1 MKIYYNQKLKSL
13 SRRLRKNSTLS
24 EVLLW
29 NELKARKMKG
39 YQFMRQKPIDD
50 YIFDFY
56 CSKLKLAIEIDGISH
71 DSKNFKGDMIR
82 QQRLESVGLFLLR
95 FNDIEVKKDIYN
107 VVRAIEYWIEEYEEK
122 QPPNPLC

>member
-39 YQFMRQKPIDD
+39 YQFMRQKP
-50 YIFDFY
+50 
-56 CSKLKLAIEIDGISH
+56 K
-71 DSKNFKGDMIR
+71 
-82 QQRLESVGLFLLR
+82 LESLGLSFLR
-95 FNDIEVKKDIYN
+95 FNDIEVKKDIYD

-122 QPPNPLC
+122 QPPNPLY